1 MKNYK
6 CLSILLIS
14 LLSGCGYSIIPGMH
28 MSGGP
33 NPEPPVIPGI
43 KFIPIS
49 VDTLHEQNIK
59 ESRAAAEMS
68 KEWGSADTNGYQY
81 RIGPRDV
88 LAVTVWEHPELTIPA
103 GEFRSAEAAGHVVTA
118 DGTVFF
124 PYAGTVQ
131 VGGKTIGEVR
141 ELLTHGIESV
151 IENPQVDVK
160 VVAYRSQ
167 KAYVSGEVTKPGP
180 QPISDVPLTVA
191 DAIGL
196 AGDLTEN
203 ADLSGAIL
211 THNGKTQKLDLLAMY
226 DKGDPRANVLL
237 QNGDILNIPDR
248 NTQKVFV
255 MGEVV
260 KPSSI
265 VANKRG
271 ISLTEAIGDVGGVAP
286 MTSDPAQIY
295 VIRGNGDE
303 SEIYYLDAKS
313 PDALIL
319 GDQFRLKP
327 RDVVYVET
335 AVAARWDRLMQ
346 QFVASSMIVRNVGVG
361 WSAFGK

>member
-1 MKNYK
+1 MKSYR
-6 CLSILLIS
+6 CLYIVLIS
-14 LLSGCGYSIIPGMH
+14 LLTGCGYSVIPGMH
-28 MSGGP
+28 MSGAP
-33 NPEPPVIPGI
+33 DPEPPNIPGV

-49 VDTLHEQNIK
+49 AGTVHEQNLNA
-59 ESRAAAEMS
+59 SSVAAEQS
-68 KEWGSADTNGYQY
+68 KSWEQANTTGYQY

-103 GEFRSAEAAGHVVTA
+103 GEFRSPEATGHVVA
-118 DGTVFF
+118 EDGTMFF
-124 PYAGTVQ
+124 PYAGMVQ
-131 VGGKTIGEVR
+131 VAGKTTAEIR
-141 ELLTHGIESV
+141 ELLTKGIESV
-151 IENPQVDVK
+151 IENPQMDVK
-160 VVAYRSQ
+160 VVSFRSQ
-167 KAYVSGEVTKPGP
+167 KAYVAGEVSKPGP
-180 QPISDVPLTVA
+180 QPLTDVPLTVA

-211 THNGKTQKLDLLAMY
+211 THNGKARKIDLLAMY
-226 DKGDPRANVLL
+226 DKGDTRANVLL

-260 KPSSI
+260 KPASI
-265 VANKRG
+265 VTNKRG

-286 MTSDPAQIY
+286 LTSDPAQIY
-295 VIRGNGDE
+295 VIRSNGDE
-303 SEIYYLDAKS
+303 SEIYYLNAKS

-335 AVAARWDRLMQ
+335 AALARWDRLMQ
-346 QFVASSMIVRNVGVG
+346 QLVTTSTIVRNFGRIVG
-361 WSAFGK
+361 SQ